1 MRQQRSMFQGKEEDK
16 MPEKR
21 TKCRG
26 DRQSSKERV
35 QRNDCK
41 MIEELRRKYAQSEK
55 LENITTKKMKTTIT
69 EMKNMVKG
77 INSRPGDTEEQIS

>member
-1 MRQQRSMFQGKEEDK
+1 
-16 MPEKR
+16 
-21 TKCRG
+21 
-26 DRQSSKERV
+26 
-35 QRNDCK
+35 

>member
-1 MRQQRSMFQGKEEDK
+1 
-16 MPEKR
+16 
-21 TKCRG
+21 
-26 DRQSSKERV
+26 
-35 QRNDCK
+35 

-77 INSRPGDTEEQIS
+77 INSRPGDTEEQISELEDRITEITPAEQEKKKRNEKK